1 MGERRTITR
10 EVRIFGALYCAFFA
24 TISLAWIIRDLN
36 NVVDGAD
43 LWWVWVHV
51 PYPADANGV
60 VASSYY
66 DLVLLVLY
74 VATGLIVRRSPVAGS
89 ALVTVAVVT
98 IALRLPS
105 LWNLHGDWM
114 GEVSGGTAMRAQLT
128 CWSAVLASVMV
139 LVAVAR
145 SHEVDRQAP
154 PAFAPEDGAVPLTRP
169 AGPPP
174 GRRGR
179 ASAVLR
185 GIGLLLIVWQIDF
198 LLQSG
203 WENYEQF
210 LVGEQ
215 FLFSLLDQPYIWSA
229 WTVTLIA
236 LAAGARGPS
245 RAPHARPLV
254 LIAAVLVTA
263 HGVSGVSRYLELD
276 HFGHLRGELFL
287 YMPFVELLAGLV
299 ALLALASPG
308 PGPVPGAAA
317 GWGPPPVPAHRPGH
331 PPGPAEAGGNPA
343 AGHGAPPLPARP
355 PRPVG
360 PPLPASPPRPLRP
373 PRPPRPLSPPPP
385 MSPPPSA
392 GAPPPHPPGRGR
404 AHPRQAGGR
413 RPSGGSGGASGG

>member
-10 EVRIFGALYCAFFA
+10 EVRIFGALYCALFA

-89 ALVTVAVVT
+89 ALVAVAVVT

-114 GEVSGGTAMRAQLT
+114 DGLLPSGTATRAQLT
-128 CWSAVLASVMV
+128 CWSAVLASVA
-139 LVAVAR
+139 LLAAVAR
-145 SHEVDRQAP
+145 SRDAGRQTSPAVAQGYGAAP
-154 PAFAPEDGAVPLTRP
+154 PTRLAGSTQGGARTVFVAL
-169 AGPPP
+169 G
-174 GRRGR
+174 
-179 ASAVLR
+179 
-185 GIGLLLIVWQIDF
+185 GIG
-198 LLQSG
+198 
-203 WENYEQF
+203 
-210 LVGEQ
+210 
-215 FLFSLLDQPYIWSA
+215 
-229 WTVTLIA
+229 
-236 LAAGARGPS
+236 
-245 RAPHARPLV
+245 LV
-254 LIAAVLVTA
+254 LIAWQIYFVQELDGDSYQRIFTGERSITSVLGQPYAWLAWTVAFLALVAGALAPGRDPHSRPLGLVAAFLVTA
-263 HGVSGVSRYLELD
+263 HGTSGVSHDLKLSFFDHLD
-276 HFGHLRGELFL
+276 DMSASRELFT
-287 YMPFVELLAGLV
+287 YTCFVELLAGLV

-317 GWGPPPVPAHRPGH
+317 GWGPPPMPAHRPGH

-385 MSPPPSA
+385 MS
-392 GAPPPHPPGRGR
+392 
-404 AHPRQAGGR
+404 
-413 RPSGGSGGASGG
+413 